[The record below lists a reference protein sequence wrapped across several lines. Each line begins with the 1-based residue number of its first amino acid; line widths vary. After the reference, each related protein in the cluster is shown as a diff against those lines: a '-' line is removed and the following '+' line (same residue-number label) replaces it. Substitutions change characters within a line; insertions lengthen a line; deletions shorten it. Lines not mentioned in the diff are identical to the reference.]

1 MTNDEFSNNSTIKAL
16 LEHLDHEIEILGS
29 MPSNKSAY
37 EYEMLTELRA
47 GLELWGDVVVSEVD
61 LERLSKLSPNA
72 IMEATCNLYI
82 YEDRADRWLCS
93 DFSSCNMLKE
103 WISYILGETCQ

>member
-16 LEHLDHEIEILGS
+16 LERLGHEIEILGS

-37 EYEMLTELRA
+37 EYEMLTELKA
-47 GLELWGDVVVSEVD
+47 GLELWGDAVISGVD
-61 LERLSKLSPNA
+61 LDGLSKLSPNA

-93 DFSSCNMLKE
+93 DFQSRDLLKE
-103 WISYILGETCQ
+103 WISYVLGETC

>member
-1 MTNDEFSNNSTIKAL
+1 MSNNEFTESSIGQAL
-16 LEHLDHEIEILGS
+16 FKSLDNEIEILGS

-47 GLELWGDVVVSEVD
+47 GLELWGDVVVSDVD

-93 DFSSCNMLKE
+93 DFSSRDMLKE
-103 WISYILGETCQ
+103 WLIYILGETCQ